1 MKAYVL
7 NKGQNGTH
15 TYENTN
21 IATESSDN
29 DGRFQNR
36 ANTRRISHDPRQMKF
51 GFAVDSEKCLE
62 INVLKDDALNKLL
75 SSEPDE
81 KLDDQEGDEY
91 NHVQRSMFG
100 LDQVNT
106 YRSLDTARGPNE
118 SLLPDNE
125 LDLTQQ

>member
-1 MKAYVL
+1 
-7 NKGQNGTH
+7 
-15 TYENTN
+15 
-21 IATESSDN
+21 
-29 DGRFQNR
+29 
-36 ANTRRISHDPRQMKF
+36 MKF

-125 LDLTQQ
+125 LDLTQ